1 MKQKNGFVL
10 RTICGTNV
18 VVGEGLEQ
26 INFNKMVSLNETA
39 AYLWKELE
47 GKEFSVED
55 MSALLLSKYDVSPE
69 TASADASGLAAKWLE
84 IGIAE

>member
-26 INFNKMVSLNETA
+26 INFNKMVSLN
-39 AYLWKELE
+39 
-47 GKEFSVED
+47 
-55 MSALLLSKYDVSPE
+55 
-69 TASADASGLAAKWLE
+69 
-84 IGIAE
+84 

>member
-1 MKQKNGFVL
+1 MKIKNGFVL

-47 GKEFSVED
+47 GKEFNVED
-55 MSALLLSKYDVSPE
+55 MSGLLLAKYDVSPE
-69 TASADASGLAAKWLE
+69 TASADASDLASKWLE
-84 IGIAE
+84 IGIIE